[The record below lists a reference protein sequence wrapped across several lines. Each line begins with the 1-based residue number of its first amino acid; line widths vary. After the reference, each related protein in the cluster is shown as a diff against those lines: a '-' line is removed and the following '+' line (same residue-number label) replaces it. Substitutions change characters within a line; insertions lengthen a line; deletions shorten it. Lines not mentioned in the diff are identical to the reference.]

1 MSCLLG
7 GASALLLVIGLV
19 FALVD
24 NLLLG
29 LVMIVTGLF
38 LIVLGKALE
47 NSKERNR
54 LLRQIAEKN
63 DEKD

>member
-7 GASALLLVIGLV
+7 GGFRAVSC
-19 FALVD
+19 D
-24 NLLLG
+24 WLG
-29 LVMIVTGLF
+29 VRTSEQPVARSSHAGLF

-63 DEKD
+63 DEND